1 MTNCSKCTPC
11 IWMHAAMTAV
21 HETSVVDAWCLAQY
35 AQHTRKDRASN
46 RCLVAVDTDSRRMLS
61 DTSVAISND
70 SYTLVVWCVVV
81 CGGVLWC
88 APCRPFSRVGAHF
101 RHNVSPPPRSL
112 SYSVSCQ
119 LVSQSRSGAPD
130 SFRCSE

>member
-1 MTNCSKCTPC
+1 
-11 IWMHAAMTAV
+11 MHAAMTAV

-81 CGGVLWC
+81 CGGVRWC
-88 APCRPFSRVGAHF
+88 VVVRTLSPIFARWRPFSPHC
-101 RHNVSPPPRSL
+101 L
-112 SYSVSCQ
+112 STAAVTQ
-119 LVSQSRSGAPD
+119 LLS
-130 SFRCSE
+130 